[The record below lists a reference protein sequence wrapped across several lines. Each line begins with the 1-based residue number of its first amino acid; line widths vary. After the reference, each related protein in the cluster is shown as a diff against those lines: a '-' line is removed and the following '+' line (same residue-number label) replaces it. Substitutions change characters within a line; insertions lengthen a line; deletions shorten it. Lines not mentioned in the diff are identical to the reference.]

1 MYFLLAPLQGIAD
14 TVPPTANRMQTHRKH
29 FMTKYLSLLV
39 VALFLSTGC
48 GSTTISEDSF
58 VLVDAVIYTAD
69 DAFPVAEAM
78 AVVDGKVA
86 MVGHEDDV
94 LAAYP
99 DLRLKSAGGKAVV
112 PGFTDSHAHFMGL
125 GQEKLRVD
133 LRGTQDLNEV
143 IERLK
148 TFAEALPDTTWIL
161 GRGWN
166 QVLWPGRQF
175 PTRQDLDAAFPN
187 QPIWLSRV
195 DGHAGWANT
204 AAMELAGMDAIR
216 NASDPEGGA
225 ILRDADGEPTGVFI
239 DTAQRFV
246 GRVTPSLTDADMDRA
261 LELALQESAEM
272 GLTGIHDAGVGAS
285 TIERYKRFIDEG
297 RFSVRMYA
305 MVGGTGDA
313 FDTYCN
319 NPLLDYGDR
328 LTVRSVKLVLDGA
341 LGSRGAAL
349 IEDYSDHPG
358 NKGLIRTSVEDFN
371 QTVQKAL
378 NCGYQVNTHA
388 IGDRANRVLL
398 DGYEMAGAT
407 PEGRHRDEHTQIIEL
422 DEIDRFKKLGIIASM
437 QPTHATSDLN
447 MAEDRLGSHRIKGAY
462 AWRTLK
468 DAGIPLAFGSDFPVE
483 KSNPLEGFFASV
495 TRQTKDLLPEGGWY
509 PEERLTRE
517 ETLKAF
523 SIDGAYAAF
532 EEANMGSL
540 SAGKHA
546 DFVVLS
552 DDIMTIPT
560 PQILSTKV
568 VATFFGGK
576 AIFGSLD

>member
-1 MYFLLAPLQGIAD
+1 MSKFFSFLIA
-14 TVPPTANRMQTHRKH
+14 V
-29 FMTKYLSLLV
+29 
-39 VALFLSTGC
+39 LFFATGC
-48 GSTTISEDSF
+48 SSSTTSENSF

-69 DAFPVAEAM
+69 DSFPIAEAM

-94 LAAYP
+94 LEAYP
-99 DLRLKSAGGKAVV
+99 DLRLVSAGGKAVV

-133 LRGTQDLNEV
+133 LRGTQNLDEV
-143 IERLK
+143 ISRLK
-148 TFAEALPDTTWIL
+148 TFAEGLPDSTWII

-225 ILRDADGEPTGVFI
+225 IIRDADGEPTGVFI
-239 DTAQRFV
+239 DTAQRYV
-246 GRVTPSLTDADMDRA
+246 GAIVPSLTEADLDRA
-261 LELALQESAEM
+261 LELALQEAAEM
-272 GLTGIHDAGVGAS
+272 GLTGIHDAGVGTN
-285 TIERYKRFIDEG
+285 TIERYKRFIDED
-297 RFSVRMYA
+297 RFTVRLYA
-305 MVGGTGDA
+305 MVGGLGDA

-319 NPLLDYGDR
+319 NPLIDYGDR

-349 IEDYSDHPG
+349 IDDYSDHPG

-388 IGDRANRVLL
+388 IGDRANRVLI

-422 DEIDRFKKLGIIASM
+422 GEIERFKKLGIIASM

-523 SIDGAYAAF
+523 SLDGAFASF
-532 EEANMGSL
+532 EEANLGSL
-540 SAGKHA
+540 SPGKHA

-576 AIFGSLD
+576 AIFGTLD